1 MIGKEL
7 TYQNIL
13 LISAP
18 KIHTDLLWDLTFLF
32 VGLAMLY
39 FIGIFF
45 LRNTISNK
53 AAKVRQRKKE
63 LSPMVNEFL
72 FHQEDADT
80 KEKSNYLN
88 LRIEIR
94 ELLRVDLNRIVL
106 SEILLDLSRDVSGD
120 TKKRLFK
127 LYQDL
132 DLDKDAFYKLKS
144 WRWEVVSK
152 GILELTQMQ
161 VTESYSFIIKFI
173 NDKRS
178 TIRKQ
183 AEIATV
189 NLKHEGINYFLD
201 TTKYRISEWQQL
213 KLLNVIRNLEDYRP
227 PRFKAWLTSKNKDVV
242 LFAIR
247 LIKFYNQNDAS
258 SSLIELLKHRN
269 NQIKQEA
276 IQCIK
281 EFHIVE
287 ALDTLKLVFQKGN
300 MDVKISILDA
310 IAILGSTEEMEF
322 LKHVEAKYSD
332 FAIKGKA
339 ISVINRIVPESIM
352 PTENIDNGLE
362 HDWNKNVSTTVD
374 DKKEAAI
381 NKPKE
386 ISGMG
391 MDPIESTEKETGQVS
406 LDQDT
411 EAETMEFHLED
422 EIAENM
428 EITVDDH
435 RIPEGEELS
444 VNLDFLPI
452 VIAPKT
458 GEVDI
463 SPKQENFKY
472 RYVDDEE
479 PGIENILQLG
489 VDFEEIT
496 ANGSFVGEI
505 ELETGEK
512 DTWEDMDISE
522 LNFLPIV
529 TSNVAEQDKPKKGN
543 GSDLDTEIRNHIV
556 HYEDV
561 LPPKKLQQK
570 SEEKNYLDTSDDK
583 EAPLQIKKEQNP
595 KRPNSI
601 SEINWEYIRDLKVEH
616 DILDAVPREN
626 LKYEPQHEY
635 YDWPLD
641 GLDSL
646 NVNQTDDHE
655 NESFLELEDF
665 LKHLPKPKYYSNE
678 ILSVLELLDRIEE
691 LGDQREIPLLN
702 DVMEQSKMDF
712 IKERAKELIK
722 RFSRKDDLYEVAW
735 ELDAFQD
742 NIVEYNIFEELF
754 TTCDMDSKIMLMK
767 EMLVVGDEKEVRFL
781 KKLLHEEPEQKIR
794 TTAKKVLRQLEERL
808 LHEKRECL
816 KQAESEIEPK
826 TGTLPLEHAFLNEA
840 QHKDHDNSKSSQINS
855 QKNIG

>member
-1 MIGKEL
+1 MI
-7 TYQNIL
+7 
-13 LISAP
+13 
-18 KIHTDLLWDLTFLF
+18 
-32 VGLAMLY
+32 
-39 FIGIFF
+39 
-45 LRNTISNK
+45 
-53 AAKVRQRKKE
+53 
-63 LSPMVNEFL
+63 NEFL

-80 KEKSNYLN
+80 KEKANYLN

-94 ELLRVDLNRIVL
+94 ELLRVGLNRIVL

-132 DLDKDAFYKLKS
+132 DLDKDAYYKLKS

-189 NLKHEGINYFLD
+189 SLKHEGIDYFLD

-269 NQIKQEA
+269 HQIKQEA

-300 MDVKISILDA
+300 TDVKISILDA
-310 IAILGSTEEMEF
+310 IAILGSAEEMEF
-322 LKHVEAKYSD
+322 LKYVETKYSD

-339 ISVINRIVPESIM
+339 ISVMNRLVPESIM

-362 HDWNKNVSTTVD
+362 HDWNKNAPTGIDGTNKTNVTSGTDVDNPVAFTQKETDQVSTDEGT
-374 DKKEAAI
+374 KEG
-381 NKPKE
+381 K
-386 ISGMG
+386 M
-391 MDPIESTEKETGQVS
+391 ESP
-406 LDQDT
+406 
-411 EAETMEFHLED
+411 LE
-422 EIAENM
+422 EGIIENM
-428 EITVDDH
+428 EITSNDLPV
-435 RIPEGEELS
+435 PEGEELYI
-444 VNLDFLPI
+444 NLDFLPI
-452 VIAPKT
+452 VVAPRDR
-458 GEVDI
+458 EMDI
-463 SPKQENFKY
+463 SLQSENSSSGHTDNQEP
-472 RYVDDEE
+472 D
-479 PGIENILQLG
+479 IESLSQLT
-489 VDFEEIT
+489 VDFEEIVS
-496 ANGSFVGEI
+496 AEFNDDEI
-505 ELETGEK
+505 ELETGE
-512 DTWEDMDISE
+512 MDIWENRDLSE
-522 LNFLPIV
+522 FSFLPIV
-529 TSNVAEQDKPKKGN
+529 TSNADEQDKPQMGN
-543 GSDLDTEIRNHIV
+543 DSDPKSETANLVV

-561 LPPKKLQQK
+561 LPHNNLQQESRETNDVGSSDAK
-570 SEEKNYLDTSDDK
+570 EVPIQIEEK
-583 EAPLQIKKEQNP
+583 QNP
-595 KRPNSI
+595 QRPRSI
-601 SEINWEYIRDLKVEH
+601 GEIDWKHIRNLNVEH
-616 DILDAVPREN
+616 HILEVLPQDIGKQET
-626 LKYEPQHEY
+626 EEEY

-641 GLDSL
+641 GLDGL
-646 NVNQTDDHE
+646 QVDKTNEHE
-655 NESFLELEDF
+655 NESLLELEDF
-665 LKHLPKPKYYSNE
+665 LKHLPKPQYYSNE
-678 ILSVLELLDRIEE
+678 ILSVLETLDRIEE

-702 DVMEQSKMDF
+702 DIMEQTKMDF

-722 RFSRKDDLYEVAW
+722 RFSRKDDIYEVDW
-735 ELDAFQD
+735 ELDTFQD

-754 TTCDMDSKIMLMK
+754 TTCDTDSKIILIK

-781 KKLLHEEPEQKIR
+781 RKLLHQEPEQKIR
-794 TTAKKVLRQLEERL
+794 NMAKKVLRQLEERL
-808 LHEKRECL
+808 VHEEMEH
-816 KQAESEIEPK
+816 QDQTQSETEYE
-826 TGTLPLEHAFLNEA
+826 TGTLPLEHAFFNEV
-840 QHKDHDNSKSSQINS
+840 QLKDRDGSELSQDN
-855 QKNIG
+855 

>member
-1 MIGKEL
+1 M
-7 TYQNIL
+7 
-13 LISAP
+13 ISAP

-32 VGLAMLY
+32 VGLAVLY

-53 AAKVRQRKKE
+53 AAKVSQRKKE

-72 FHQEDADT
+72 FHEEDSDI
-80 KEKSNYLN
+80 KEKTNYLN

-94 ELLRVDLNRIVL
+94 ELLRVDLNRVVL

-189 NLKHEGINYFLD
+189 TLKHEGINYFLD

-213 KLLNVIRNLEDYRP
+213 KLLNVIRNLEDYCP

-242 LFAIR
+242 LFAMR

-258 SSLIELLKHRN
+258 ASLIELLKHRN

-300 MDVKISILDA
+300 MDVKISILEA
-310 IAILGSTEEMEF
+310 IAVLGSTEEIEF
-322 LKHVEAKYSD
+322 LKHVEAKYAD
-332 FAIKGKA
+332 FAIKSKA

-362 HDWNKNVSTTVD
+362 HDWNKKTVSSDID
-374 DKKEAAI
+374 DKKEMVI
-381 NKPKE
+381 NKAEEFSERDKDNPTESLEKE
-386 ISGMG
+386 IA
-391 MDPIESTEKETGQVS
+391 PISLSTEIKE
-406 LDQDT
+406 
-411 EAETMEFHLED
+411 ETVEPHSEDRIFKKMETT
-422 EIAENM
+422 M
-428 EITVDDH
+428 DDI
-435 RIPEGEELS
+435 RIPEEEELL

-452 VIAPKT
+452 VVAQKM
-458 GEVDI
+458 GEKDI
-463 SPKQENFKY
+463 SLDQENFRY
-472 RYVDDEE
+472 RYMGNEKLD
-479 PGIENILQLG
+479 IEYILQLA
-489 VDFEEIT
+489 VNFEEIG
-496 ANGSFVGEI
+496 ANGTNTDQI
-505 ELETGEK
+505 EPKMAEL
-512 DTWEDMDISE
+512 DIWEDLDISE
-522 LNFLPIV
+522 LHFLPIV
-529 TSNVAEQDKPKKGN
+529 TSNADKQDEAQKSID
-543 GSDLDTEIRNHIV
+543 SDLKSDIGKHTV
-556 HYEDV
+556 HYEQV
-561 LPPKKLQQK
+561 LPPQKIEQK
-570 SEEKNYLDTSDDK
+570 SNEKIQLGNKDK
-583 EAPLQIKKEQNP
+583 ETPSPINKEQDS

-601 SEINWEYIRDLKVEH
+601 SEINGEYIRSLEVEY
-616 DILDAVPREN
+616 DILDVVPRDN
-626 LKYEPQHEY
+626 IKYEPQQEY
-635 YDWPLD
+635 FEWPLD
-641 GLDSL
+641 ELDSS
-646 NVNQTDDHE
+646 NADQTDDPE
-655 NESFLELEDF
+655 NESHLELEDF
-665 LKHLPKPKYYSNE
+665 LKHLPKPKYYNNE
-678 ILSVLELLDRIEE
+678 ILSVLQLLDLIEA
-691 LGDQREIPLLN
+691 LGDQREIPLLH
-702 DVMEQSKMDF
+702 DIMEQSKMDF

-722 RFSRKDDLYEVAW
+722 RFSRKDDLCEVAW
-735 ELDAFQD
+735 ELDTFQD

-754 TTCDMDSKIMLMK
+754 TTCDTDSKIILMK
-767 EMLVVGDEKEVRFL
+767 EMLVVGDQKEVRFL
-781 KKLLHEEPEQKIR
+781 KKLLREETEQKIQN
-794 TTAKKVLRQLEERL
+794 TAKKVLRQLQERL
-808 LHEKRECL
+808 FKEEKDFLE
-816 KQAESEIEPK
+816 QAKNEMESK
-826 TGTLPLEHAFLNEA
+826 TDTLPLEQAFLNEA
-840 QHKDHDNSKSSQINS
+840 RQRDYDSSELP
-855 QKNIG
+855 

>member
-32 VGLAMLY
+32 VGLAVVY
-39 FIGIFF
+39 FMGIFF

-53 AAKVRQRKKE
+53 AAKVSQRKKE

-72 FHQEDADT
+72 FHEEDSDI
-80 KEKSNYLN
+80 KEKTNYLN

-94 ELLRVDLNRIVL
+94 ELLRVDLNRVVL

-189 NLKHEGINYFLD
+189 TLKHEGINYFLD

-213 KLLNVIRNLEDYRP
+213 KLLNVIRNLEDYCP

-242 LFAIR
+242 LFAMR

-258 SSLIELLKHRN
+258 ASLIELLKHRN

-300 MDVKISILDA
+300 MDVKISILEA
-310 IAILGSTEEMEF
+310 IAVLGSTEEIEF
-322 LKHVEAKYSD
+322 LKHVEAKNAD
-332 FAIKGKA
+332 FAIKSKA

-362 HDWNKNVSTTVD
+362 HDWNKKTVSSDID
-374 DKKEAAI
+374 DKKEMVI
-381 NKPKE
+381 NKAEEFSERDKGNPTESLEKE
-386 ISGMG
+386 IA
-391 MDPIESTEKETGQVS
+391 PISLSTEIKE
-406 LDQDT
+406 
-411 EAETMEFHLED
+411 ETVEPHSED
-422 EIAENM
+422 RIFKKRETIM
-428 EITVDDH
+428 DDI
-435 RIPEGEELS
+435 RIPEEEELL

-452 VIAPKT
+452 VVAQKM
-458 GEVDI
+458 GGKDI
-463 SPKQENFKY
+463 SLGQENFRY
-472 RYVDDEE
+472 RYMGNEKHD
-479 PGIENILQLG
+479 IEYILQLE
-489 VDFEEIT
+489 VNFEEIE
-496 ANGSFVGEI
+496 ANGTNTDQI
-505 ELETGEK
+505 EPKMTEL
-512 DTWEDMDISE
+512 DIWEDLDISE
-522 LNFLPIV
+522 LHFLPIV
-529 TSNVAEQDKPKKGN
+529 TSNANTQDEAQKSID
-543 GSDLDTEIRNHIV
+543 SDLRSDIGKHTV
-556 HYEDV
+556 HYEQV
-561 LPPKKLQQK
+561 LPPQKIEQK
-570 SEEKNYLDTSDDK
+570 SNEKIQLGNNDK
-583 EAPLQIKKEQNP
+583 ETPSLINKEQDS

-601 SEINWEYIRDLKVEH
+601 SEINGEYIRSLKVEH
-616 DILDAVPREN
+616 DILDVVPRDN
-626 LKYEPQHEY
+626 IKYEPQQEY
-635 YDWPLD
+635 FEWPLD
-641 GLDSL
+641 ELDNS
-646 NVNQTDDHE
+646 NADQTDDPE
-655 NESFLELEDF
+655 NESLLELEDF
-665 LKHLPKPKYYSNE
+665 LKHLPKPKYYNNE
-678 ILSVLELLDRIEE
+678 ILSVLQLLDLIEA
-691 LGDQREIPLLN
+691 LGDQREIPLLH
-702 DVMEQSKMDF
+702 DIMEQSKMDF

-722 RFSRKDDLYEVAW
+722 RFSRKDDLYEVTW

-742 NIVEYNIFEELF
+742 NVVEYNIFEELF
-754 TTCDMDSKIMLMK
+754 TTCDTDSKIILMK
-767 EMLVVGDEKEVRFL
+767 EMLVVGDQKEVRFL
-781 KKLLHEEPEQKIR
+781 KKLLREEPVQKIR
-794 TTAKKVLRQLEERL
+794 HTAIKVLKQLEERL
-808 LHEKRECL
+808 FKEEKDFLE
-816 KQAESEIEPK
+816 QAKNEMESK
-826 TGTLPLEHAFLNEA
+826 TDTLPLEQAFLNEA
-840 QHKDHDNSKSSQINS
+840 RQRDYDNSELP
-855 QKNIG
+855 

>member
-7 TYQNIL
+7 TYQNIV

-45 LRNTISNK
+45 LRNRISNK
-53 AAKVRQRKKE
+53 TAKVRQRKKE
-63 LSPMVNEFL
+63 FSPMVNEFL

-80 KEKSNYLN
+80 KEKTNYLN

-94 ELLRVDLNRIVL
+94 ELLRIDLNRIVL

-120 TKKRLFK
+120 IKKKLFK

-152 GILELTQMQ
+152 GISELTQMQ

-173 NDKRS
+173 NDKRR

-183 AEIATV
+183 AEISTV
-189 NLKHEGINYFLD
+189 TLKHEGINYFLD

-310 IAILGSTEEMEF
+310 IAILGSTEEIEF

-362 HDWNKNVSTTVD
+362 HDWNKNVSTTID
-374 DKKEAAI
+374 DKKETAL
-381 NKPKE
+381 NKTRE

-391 MDPIESTEKETGQVS
+391 MDPIESTKKETIPVS
-406 LDQDT
+406 LDQET
-411 EAETMEFHLED
+411 EAKTMEFHLED
-422 EIAENM
+422 EIAEKM
-428 EITVDDH
+428 EITMDDQ
-435 RIPEGEELS
+435 RILEEEEPS

-452 VIAPKT
+452 VVAPKIR
-458 GEVDI
+458 EIDI
-463 SPKQENFKY
+463 SQRQDSFKY
-472 RYVDDEE
+472 RYLGDEK

-489 VDFEEIT
+489 VDFEEIM
-496 ANGSFVGEI
+496 AGGSSVGEI
-505 ELETGEK
+505 ELEKEEEE
-512 DTWEDMDISE
+512 TWEDGNISE
-522 LNFLPIV
+522 LHFLPIV
-529 TSNVAEQDKPKKGN
+529 TSNVADQDEPIKGN
-543 GSDLDTEIRNHIV
+543 DSDLNAEIRNHIV

-561 LPPKKLQQK
+561 LPSKKLREK
-570 SEEKNYLDTSDDK
+570 SKEKNHLDIYDDK
-583 EAPLQIKKEQNP
+583 EIPLQIKKEQDP

-601 SEINWEYIRDLKVEH
+601 SEINWEYIRNLKVEH
-616 DILDAVPREN
+616 DILDAVPRDN
-626 LKYEPQHEY
+626 MKYEPQQEY
-635 YDWPLD
+635 FDWPLD
-641 GLDSL
+641 ELDSL
-646 NVNQTDDHE
+646 NANQTDDRE
-655 NESFLELEDF
+655 NESFSELENF
-665 LKHLPKPKYYSNE
+665 LQHLPKPKYYSNE
-678 ILSVLELLDRIEE
+678 ILSALELLDRIEE
-691 LGDQREIPLLN
+691 LGDQREIPLL
-702 DVMEQSKMDF
+702 DDIMEQSKMDF

-754 TTCDMDSKIMLMK
+754 TTCDTDSKIILMK

-781 KKLLHEEPEQKIR
+781 KKLLHEEPEQKIQ

-808 LHEKRECL
+808 LQEEKECL
-816 KQAESEIEPK
+816 KQAESEIEHK
-826 TGTLPLEHAFLNEA
+826 TGTLPLEQAFLNEV
-840 QHKDHDNSKSSQINS
+840 QHSDHDDSKSSQINS
-855 QKNIG
+855 RKNIG